1 IPPSAI
7 ALGLVTAAFGA
18 WAFGR
23 RAGFYAGLCVATCIG
38 LFLFT
43 RILIPDVM
51 LTFTVTLAMWAM
63 LRALE
68 EEEPHPRLWAFLLAA
83 SLGTGLL
90 LKSLVAVVFPLAT
103 GLSFLLVTRQ
113 LFLARTWKRLHP
125 FSGLAIVLLIAA
137 PWHILATL
145 RNPPY
150 FSFTMK
156 SIPGEYHGFLWFFFF
171 NEQLLRFLN
180 LRYPRD
186 YDTVP
191 RFWFWTFNLIWLF
204 P

>member
-1 IPPSAI
+1 
-7 ALGLVTAAFGA
+7 
-18 WAFGR
+18 
-23 RAGFYAGLCVATCIG
+23 
-38 LFLFT
+38 
-43 RILIPDVM
+43 M

-103 GLSFLLVTRQ
+103 GLIFLLVTRQ

-150 FSFTMK
+150 FDFTFH
-156 SIPGEYHGFLWFFFF
+156 SGPGPISRISLVLFHERASASLFEFALSAGLQHGSTVLFLAASSCLAISVERVSTRNHQAFF
-171 NEQLLRFLN
+171 
-180 LRYPRD
+180 
-186 YDTVP
+186 
-191 RFWFWTFNLIWLF
+191 
-204 P
+204 